1 MHQSTTEIVYE
12 FIRDYTQR
20 EGIAPSLRDI
30 AAGCYLSHSTARYQL
45 LRLEVWGWIM
55 VLPGKARG
63 IVLLERT
70 ERPPRPSDDHETSEA
85 EEMEPQQ
92 PKRDSSR

>member
-1 MHQSTTEIVYE
+1 MHKSTTELVYE

-30 AAGCYLSHSTARYQL
+30 AEGCYLSHSTARYQL
-45 LRLEVWGWIM
+45 LRLEACGWIL

-70 ERPPRPSDDHETSEA
+70 EKPPRPADDPEA
-85 EEMEPQQ
+85 EKRESQQ
-92 PKRDSSR
+92 PRRDSSR